1 MKKKKIIDPF
11 DENAAQKAAINLLKF
26 RVRSEYEMKN
36 RLFEKG
42 FDKTVIEKVIL
53 KLKEYD
59 MLNDEL
65 FAYFYIYDKLTIN
78 KKGPFLIK
86 LELLNKFHIDEDIIE
101 KAFKRVFE
109 ELNLKE
115 IVREIVASQLKLKKD
130 KRKIKEYVFKRGFD
144 KYLIEEVLDEV
155 GGE

>member
-11 DENAAQKAAINLLKF
+11 DENAAQKAAVNLLKF
-26 RVRSEYEMKN
+26 RARSEYEMKN
-36 RLFEKG
+36 RLLEKG
-42 FDKTVIEKVIL
+42 FDKSIIEKVIL

-65 FAYFYIYDKLTIN
+65 FAYFYAYDKLTIN

-86 LELLNKFHIDEDIIE
+86 LELLNKFHIGEDVIE
-101 KAFKRVFE
+101 KAFKKVFE
-109 ELNLKE
+109 EINLKE
-115 IVREIVASQLKLKKD
+115 IVREIVVSQLKLKKD